1 MNFVIQY
8 NKGSVLV
15 LEHAE
20 TYDQAMALRDELAAR
35 KPSQWY
41 EVIDSSELAMVPKG
55 NTP

>member
-20 TYDQAMALRDELAAR
+20 TYDQAMALRNELAAN
-35 KPSQWY
+35 KPSQWF
-41 EVIDSSELAMVPKG
+41 EVIDSSELA
-55 NTP
+55 NLFL